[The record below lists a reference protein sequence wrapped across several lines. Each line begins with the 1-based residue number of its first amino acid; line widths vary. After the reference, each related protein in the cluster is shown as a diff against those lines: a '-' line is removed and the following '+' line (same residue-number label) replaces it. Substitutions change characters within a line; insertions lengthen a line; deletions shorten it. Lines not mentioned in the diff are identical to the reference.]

1 MGSKH
6 PTKKL
11 NLRQNM
17 LWNACGSLCNLGCQW
32 LMTVLVVRLSD
43 DYIGAGLF
51 ALAMSVYGIFLPI
64 AQYRMYIYQISD
76 TKQENTPGEYLA
88 FRVIT
93 CTVALILCILYAI
106 LTCSLGAVIP
116 IALYGLYKTANQ
128 IIDVLHAAD
137 QVHERMDY
145 IGKSLCLQGIGS
157 LICFISVYSLTKNLN
172 LTLAIMAAAVLLIGI
187 FYDLPRTKDLVVI
200 HFGITAKK
208 VRVLATSCLP
218 IVIAGIAF
226 SAAPQLPKQF
236 LFTMAG
242 DSALGIYASVA
253 APIAIIQMGVSYI
266 YYPLLPPLTNFYEK
280 GDFKHFKKL
289 MAKLTVAI
297 AILGI
302 ACALLLEWLATP
314 LLVLIYGE
322 SISGYT
328 YLVQPLLLSAIVTG
342 CCWFIN
348 DLLIALRNFK
358 AVLIS
363 SIIELVVA
371 LTTSTAFIAL
381 FDMNGV
387 TFATIAACIASILVM
402 VFALIVQIRRKSD
415 CQPID

>member
-1 MGSKH
+1 MGAQYS
-6 PTKKL
+6 TKPL

-17 LWNACGSLCNLGCQW
+17 LWNAFGSMCNLGCQW
-32 LMTVLVVRLSD
+32 LMSILIVRLSD

-93 CTVALILCILYAI
+93 CAVALILCTLYAA
-106 LTCSLGAVIP
+106 LTCSLGAVTP
-116 IALYGLYKTANQ
+116 IVLYGLYKTANQ
-128 IIDVLHAAD
+128 VIDVLHAAD

-145 IGKSLCLQGIGS
+145 IGKSLCLQGVGA
-157 LICFISVYSLTKNLN
+157 LICFVGIFSLTKNLN
-172 LTLAIMAAAVLLIGI
+172 LTLVAMTIAVAFVGV
-187 FYDLPRTKDLVVI
+187 FYDLPRTKSFGPI
-200 HFGITAKK
+200 RFGITAKK
-208 VRVLATSCLP
+208 IRILATSCLP

-236 LFTMAG
+236 LFMISG
-242 DSALGIYASVA
+242 DSALGVYASVA

-266 YYPLLPPLTNFYEK
+266 YYPLLPHLASSYEK
-280 GDFKHFKKL
+280 RDLEHFKKF
-289 MAKLTVAI
+289 MVKLVVAI
-297 AILGI
+297 AILG
-302 ACALLLEWLATP
+302 AGCALLLEWLAAP
-314 LLVLIYGE
+314 ILVLMYGE

-328 YLVQPLLLSAIVTG
+328 YLVQPLLLSAITTG

-348 DLLIALRNFK
+348 DLLIALRSFK
-358 AVLIS
+358 AVLIA
-363 SIIELVVA
+363 SIVELVVA
-371 LTTSTAFIAL
+371 LAASVPLITL

-387 TFATIAACIASILVM
+387 TFATIAACLASILVM
-402 VFALIVQIRRKSD
+402 AFALIFQIRKKG
-415 CQPID
+415 